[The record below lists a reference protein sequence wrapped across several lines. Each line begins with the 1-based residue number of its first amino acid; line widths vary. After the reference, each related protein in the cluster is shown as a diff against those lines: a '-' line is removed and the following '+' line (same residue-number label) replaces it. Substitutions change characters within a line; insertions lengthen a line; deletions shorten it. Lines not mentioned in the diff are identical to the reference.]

1 MNGAVAQ
8 LGARL
13 NGIQEVGSSILP
25 SSTLKWR
32 GELARVDPFF
42 IYVLANTMV
51 NSLNAT
57 PWELQGNELF
67 FHTINSLLR

>member
-1 MNGAVAQ
+1 MNGEKINGAVAQ

-25 SSTLKWR
+25 SSTLKQR

-42 IYVLANTMV
+42 ISTIAKTIF
-51 NSLNAT
+51 NSLDFSPFLLTLN
-57 PWELQGNELF
+57 LF
-67 FHTINSLLR
+67 A

>member
-25 SSTLKWR
+25 SSTLKGG

-42 IYVLANTMV
+42 IWVAAKTMV
-51 NSLNAT
+51 NSIQVT
-57 PWELQGNELF
+57 P
-67 FHTINSLLR
+67 